1 MPRYFQQD
9 PEPEQQPYDEDF
21 APEEEDI
28 PVELPYDNLYDQPA
42 LDDVYEL
49 EDDVLED
56 DELLTEEEQ
65 AALRR
70 TRWRV
75 LANLSDF
82 IGVIAGT
89 AVILLLIALIIS
101 LVHWVRSDITQSFT
115 LWQTRM

>member
-1 MPRYFQQD
+1 MPRYFQQE

-21 APEEEDI
+21 APEEEDV
-28 PVELPYDNLYDQPA
+28 PVELPYDNVYDQPDPA
-42 LDDVYEL
+42 DIDLD
-49 EDDVLED
+49 D
-56 DELLTEEEQ
+56 DELLTDEER

-75 LANLSDF
+75 LANLGDF

-89 AVILLLIALIIS
+89 AVILVLIALIIS
-101 LVHWVRSDITQSFT
+101 LVHWVSSDITQSFT

>member
-1 MPRYFQQD
+1 MPRYFQQE
-9 PEPEQQPYDEDF
+9 PEPEQQPYAEDF
-21 APEEEDI
+21 APEEDI
-28 PVELPYDNLYDQPA
+28 PVELPDDGPYEQPHP
-42 LDDVYEL
+42 DEIYL
-49 EDDVLED
+49 EDED
-56 DELLTEEEQ
+56 LLTDEEK

-70 TRWRV
+70 DRWRV

-89 AVILLLIALIIS
+89 AVILVLIALILT